1 MTWSTRQQRANYQKM
16 DVDEILPGVFISGCS
31 PAADKETLQKLQI
44 THIVNLASL
53 FGNRFPELFTYLK
66 IEIEDSD
73 DVDIKQH
80 FYRVFRFIESTLTLG
95 GRVLIHCNAGVSRAG
110 AMITAYVMKTKGL
123 KLKEALKFVRSKR
136 RNNPVTPN
144 DGFLR
149 DLKKFEKQLVAV
161 KVIKTT

>member
-1 MTWSTRQQRANYQKM
+1 M
-16 DVDEILPGVFISGCS
+16 
-31 PAADKETLQKLQI
+31 
-44 THIVNLASL
+44 
-53 FGNRFPELFTYLK
+53 
-66 IEIEDSD
+66 EDSD
-73 DVDIKQH
+73 DVDIKQPI
-80 FYRVFRFIESTLTLG
+80 YRVLRFIESTLTLG

-110 AMITAYVMKTKGL
+110 AMITAYVMKTKGC
-123 KLKEALKFVRSKR
+123 KLKDALKFVRSKR